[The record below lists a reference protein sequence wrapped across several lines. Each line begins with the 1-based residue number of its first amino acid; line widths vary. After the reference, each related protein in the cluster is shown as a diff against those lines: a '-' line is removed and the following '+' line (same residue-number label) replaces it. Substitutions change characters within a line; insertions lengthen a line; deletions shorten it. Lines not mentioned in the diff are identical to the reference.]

1 MKKLLLRKNFQRT
14 FAFLLTLVIVTG
26 IAGIGFTAEART
38 TVDLHAFT
46 WSEELRRPIQ
56 PVSGVG
62 IQISIINQTGTLFN
76 RNATTNRNGGGG
88 VSNLNTVPNGS
99 TANVTITNIPSG
111 YRIYALDISMN
122 RIRHVLNYEGQ
133 NTFQFTTYGTPWLNS
148 FSVAVLFVPI
158 IPTIPIEVRLDGTA
172 IEFDVFP
179 QVTDGRTLVPLRAI
193 FEALGAEVSWNAETQ
208 TVTGT
213 KGNTT
218 VVLPIGSTS
227 PTVNGQVVNIDVPG
241 TVVNGRTLVPLRFV
255 AESFGVHVNWDAE
268 ARQVTITS

>member
-1 MKKLLLRKNFQRT
+1 MRKLLLRKNFQRT

-26 IAGIGFTAEART
+26 IAGMGFTAEART
-38 TVDLHAFT
+38 STFFNTFRYVDGNRIPFGD
-46 WSEELRRPIQ
+46 I
-56 PVSGVG
+56 GF
-62 IQISIINQTGTLFN
+62 QIRVNGSMFINDRTFNQTHN
-76 RNATTNRNGGGG
+76 RGRRVINRTTI
-88 VSNLNTVPNGS
+88 PNGS
-99 TANVTITNIPSG
+99 NISISVEVPDGYQIHEIIVWMNAPRVLEVSNPSE
-111 YRIYALDISMN
+111 S
-122 RIRHVLNYEGQ
+122 
-133 NTFQFTTYGTPWLNS
+133 TFDVIATGEPWLNNLEIIVIFKS
-148 FSVAVLFVPI
+148 I
-158 IPTIPIEVRLDGTA
+158 IPTVPIGVLLDGA
-172 IEFDVFP
+172 PVEFDVLP

-213 KGNTT
+213 KGGTT